1 MGRLFYFLNAHLW
14 IVWLIGCSADKSSR
28 FFHVK
33 LCNNIKLQLFI
44 NKCINSYHISIEY
57 RCHGLAA
64 LSESLDSRALDSFS
78 CTEY

>member
-14 IVWLIGCSADKSSR
+14 IVWLIGCSADKSIT

-33 LCNNIKLQLFI
+33 IFINIKLQLVI
-44 NKCINSYHISIEY
+44 NKCMNSYHISIVAMAW
-57 RCHGLAA
+57 R
-64 LSESLDSRALDSFS
+64 LSLSHWTHACLDSFS